1 VIKVALSKGATLQLI
16 YALDFDDWA
25 KEEGLV
31 GPFGKNG
38 WKGPTEQLP
47 VYSKLY
53 NLLEDIYIIDG
64 IFADEGYEDALER
77 VEFWDNEI
85 VRQYF
90 ESLKPCESAERQCD
104 MRCKYF
110 LECEYK

>member
-1 VIKVALSKGATLQLI
+1 MELSKGATLQLV
-16 YALDFDDWA
+16 YALEFSNWA
-25 KEEGLV
+25 KQEGLPE
-31 GPFGKNG
+31 PFGRNG
-38 WKGPTEQLP
+38 WKGPIEQIP

-53 NLLEDIYIIDG
+53 NLLEDIYNIDG

-85 VRQYF
+85 IRQYF
-90 ESLKPCESAERQCD
+90 KSLKPCESAERQCD
-104 MRCKYF
+104 MRCRYF

>member
-1 VIKVALSKGATLQLI
+1 MELSKGATLQLI

-31 GPFGKNG
+31 GPFEKND
-38 WKGPTEQLP
+38 WKGPIEQLP

-53 NLLEDIYIIDG
+53 NLIESIYIIDG
-64 IFADEGYEDALER
+64 IFAEEGYDDALER
-77 VEFWDNEI
+77 VEIWNDEV

-90 ESLKPCESAERQCD
+90 ESLKPCESAKRQCD